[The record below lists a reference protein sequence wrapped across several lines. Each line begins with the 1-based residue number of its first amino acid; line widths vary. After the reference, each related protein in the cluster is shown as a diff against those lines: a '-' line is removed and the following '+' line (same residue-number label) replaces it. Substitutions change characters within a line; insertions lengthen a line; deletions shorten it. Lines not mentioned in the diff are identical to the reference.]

1 MSDMGDN
8 SLSNLDEIRLAI
20 QLLQM
25 RMRILTECARS
36 ATVKE

>member
-1 MSDMGDN
+1 MSGMGDN

-25 RMRILTECARS
+25 RMRIHTECAWR
-36 ATVKE
+36 ATIKE